1 MKVRG
6 SAVLHAPRE
15 RVWQAFKDPEI
26 LVRTIP
32 GCERLETIGTDHY
45 RMTVQAGV
53 ASIRG
58 TFAGE
63 VSLHDHEEPGAF
75 VMSAKGAGAPGTIQT
90 DVTVTLAADGDTATR
105 LDYAADAVVGGT
117 IGGVGQRVLAGA
129 AKRTAEEFFRAVDDV
144 LTGAVE
150 AGGAPEVAAEAAGA
164 PQVAGAPPTA
174 VPSGQAY
181 LAPAKQ
187 RPARDEFARGALV
200 GAGIALLGAL
210 VGGWAAGRRRV

>member
-15 RVWQAFKDPEI
+15 RVWQAFNDPEI

-32 GCERLETIGTDHY
+32 GCERLETIGKDHY

-53 ASIRG
+53 ASIKG

-63 VSLHDHEEPGAF
+63 VSLHDQVEPQTF
-75 VMSAKGAGAPGTIQT
+75 VMTAKGAGAPGTIQT
-90 DVTVTLAADGDTATR
+90 HVTVTLSADGDAMTR

-129 AKRTAEEFFRAVDDV
+129 AKRTADEFFRAVDEV
-144 LTGAVE
+144 LTG
-150 AGGAPEVAAEAAGA
+150 AAEAAGVPEDTA
-164 PQVAGAPPTA
+164 SVASGPPAA
-174 VPSGQAY
+174 VPSGQTY

-187 RPARDEFARGALV
+187 PPARDEFVRGVLV
-200 GAGIALLGAL
+200 GAVIALLGAL
-210 VGGWAAGRRRV
+210 VGGWVAGRRRG